1 MKQDRIKIDARSSTD
16 IARALLKTMMEYE
29 KKIDLKAV
37 KSRAEKRHVTFLSL
51 FRESK

>member
-1 MKQDRIKIDARSSTD
+1 MKQDRNKIDARSSTD

-29 KKIDLKAV
+29 KKIDSKVV
-37 KSRAEKRHVTFLSL
+37 KSRAEKRRVTFLRS